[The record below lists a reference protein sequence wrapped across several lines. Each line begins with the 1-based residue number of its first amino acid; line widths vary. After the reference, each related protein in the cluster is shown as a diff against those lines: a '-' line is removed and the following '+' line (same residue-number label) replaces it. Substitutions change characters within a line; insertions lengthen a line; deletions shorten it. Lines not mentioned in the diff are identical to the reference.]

1 MKFSKQAQSALAIS
15 KSYAEEYKCRYA
27 GTEHLLLGLI
37 ECDDEFL
44 KETFERL
51 EVDFIDLK
59 DVVVSICQL
68 EENNKLKDKVR
79 KLNDECAQLEDALHR
94 HPDDY

>member
-1 MKFSKQAQSALAIS
+1 MKFSKQAQSALAKA

-37 ECDDEFL
+37 ECDDNFL

-51 EVDFIDLK
+51 QVDFIDLK
-59 DVVVSICQL
+59 DVVISICQL
-68 EENNKLKDKVR
+68 EENNKLF
-79 KLNDECAQLEDALHR
+79 KLDSGPNFIR
-94 HPDDY
+94 IWFKF